1 MIKVYDDLIPEH
13 LQDFFELSI
22 LGRTDHED
30 ECLHPT
36 IDLRCK
42 YESTAIENGRSPMS
56 FTHILKSSAKI
67 SDHLDNFGLI
77 PQIVCSERNV
87 VLREIITARIFLTIP
102 HQTDLKHYAAHID
115 FDFPHYVCLYY
126 VNNADGP
133 TAFYDGN
140 QNIVEEI
147 MPRKGRVV
155 FFDGLIKHGG
165 GIPKTGPRCI
175 VNYDILI
182 KE

>member
-42 YESTAIENGRSPMS
+42 YESTARENGRSPMS
-56 FTHILKSSAKI
+56 FTHVLKSSSKI

-102 HQTDLKHYAAHID
+102 HQTDLKHYAAHTD

-133 TAFYDGN
+133 TAFYDEN

-147 MPRKGRVV
+147 IPKKGRVV